1 MSKRIAGIVF
11 GALICGVA
19 PAQSLEDRVRDLE
32 RRVEQLE
39 KQVAQPASAATAPK
53 PISGPPDGWRQREN
67 WRALKRGMTE
77 RDVRSILGEPQKV
90 DSFRSFSVWSYPRG
104 GTTRFDSEER
114 LDGWTEPF

>member
-1 MSKRIAGIVF
+1 MFKRMAAFFV

-19 PAQSLEDRVRDLE
+19 TAQSVDDRIRELE

-39 KQVAQPASAATAPK
+39 KQVAQPTSPAVSLK
-53 PISGPPDGWRQREN
+53 PISGQPDGWRQRES

-90 DSFRSFSVWSYPRG
+90 DSFSSFSFWSYPG
-104 GTTRFDSEER
+104 GGRAQFGSGER
-114 LDGWTEPF
+114 LEGWNEPR